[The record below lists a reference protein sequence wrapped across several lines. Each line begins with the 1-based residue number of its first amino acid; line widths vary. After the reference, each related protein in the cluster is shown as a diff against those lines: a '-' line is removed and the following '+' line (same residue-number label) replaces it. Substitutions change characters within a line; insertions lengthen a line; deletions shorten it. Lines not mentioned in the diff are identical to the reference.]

1 MIKVGL
7 LGDSIR
13 QIGYGPLVPSLL
25 GKDYEVFQPEDNCRF
40 ASYLLRA
47 LFDYREQLQNCD
59 IIQFNAGLWDVS
71 DLFGDGP
78 FTSPDVYK
86 DTILRIARLLLKI
99 TPNVIFLTTTPVP
112 KENPYDTVGR
122 IAEYNALVVPELQ
135 KMGVRINDL
144 NALIIQDMGG
154 NIRKEDLIHLTPKGA
169 EAAAQQIVDV
179 IRSYKILSNKKEQAQ
194 SVAKTGAP
202 V

>member
-78 FTSPDVYK
+78 FTSPEVYK